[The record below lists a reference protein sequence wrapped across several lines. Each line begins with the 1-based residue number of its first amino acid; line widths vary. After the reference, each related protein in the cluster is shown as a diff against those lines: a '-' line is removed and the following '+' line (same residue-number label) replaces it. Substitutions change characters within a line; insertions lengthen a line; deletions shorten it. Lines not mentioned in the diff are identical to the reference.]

1 MKKLMMIAVV
11 MGAMGVSGIASAA
24 GDTASATFTWSG
36 AVPASP
42 SSDGW
47 IIKDSVGNDIQRG
60 ALIYKLG
67 VDGKGELT
75 SSSTI
80 DFNVFKSADGV
91 EVGDPAAQYSF
102 ALTSLQ
108 STKGGLPQEQDSS
121 GYYAVVADGTP
132 MVKGGTPIAKTTGG
146 VTFLTVASSGVATPS
161 NQPVA
166 GEDVDVHA
174 RIVVTGAL

>member
-11 MGAMGVSGIASAA
+11 MGALGVSGIASAA

-36 AVPASP
+36 AVPMSP

-60 ALIYKLG
+60 ALIYKLDEAG
-67 VDGKGELT
+67 NGELT

-80 DFNVFKSADGV
+80 DFNVFKSTNGV
-91 EVGDPAAQYSF
+91 DVGEPAAQYSY

-108 STKGGLPQEQDSS
+108 ATKGGLPQEQDGS
-121 GYYAVVADGTP
+121 GYYAVVADGLP
-132 MVKGGTPIAKTTGG
+132 MVKGAAPIAKATGG
-146 VTFLTVASSGVATPS
+146 VTFLTVATSGVATPS

-166 GEDVDVHA
+166 GEAVDVHA
-174 RIVVTGAL
+174 RIVVSGAL